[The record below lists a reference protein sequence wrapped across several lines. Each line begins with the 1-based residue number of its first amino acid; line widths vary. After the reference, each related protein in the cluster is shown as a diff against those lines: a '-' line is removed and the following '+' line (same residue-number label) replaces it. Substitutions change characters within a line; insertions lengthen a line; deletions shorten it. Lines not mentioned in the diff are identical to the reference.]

1 MQLDKRKIFF
11 DSWQIL
17 KSNLGLWVLIMLFML
32 MVNLIISSIQGE
44 IIRNITIQS
53 AMFTISGYL
62 FQAGLNLGT
71 IKIALNMINNKKVG
85 FINIFENF
93 HLLFRYVS
101 ASILVLLFV
110 LLISFPGICFLLLFI
125 ADDGGLLSSLESID
139 ALSFIILIFFIIIP
153 AAYASIRM
161 QFYNYFIVAR
171 DSSVIDS
178 IINSIN
184 LTKGHAGEL
193 FIIGSIMSIII
204 LISFVPLLL
213 GLLISIPLSI
223 IVNTT
228 VFVLLNQAIIDE

>member
-11 DSWQIL
+11 DSWKIL
-17 KSNLGLWVLIMLFML
+17 KSNLGLWILIMLFML

-44 IIRNITIQS
+44 IIKNITIQS
-53 AMFTISGYL
+53 AMFTVSGYL

-71 IKIALNMINNKKVG
+71 IKIALNMLNNKEAG

-125 ADDGGLLSSLESID
+125 VDDGGVLSSLESID

-161 QFYNYFIVAR
+161 QFYNYFIVAKE
-171 DSSVIDS
+171 SGIINS
-178 IINSIN
+178 IVNSIN

-193 FIIGSIMSIII
+193 FIIGSTMSIII
-204 LISFVPLLL
+204 LISFIPLLL

-223 IVNTT
+223 MVNTT
-228 VFVLLNQAIIDE
+228 IFVLLNEVAIDE